1 MSSKLSLI
9 LFGIIVLAAIAAAM
23 DDDDDYSEDELEEY
37 TLERAARDAEP
48 DAGEES
54 KRKKKTNKR
63 KQKAKKRKNGKK
75 GKGRRKGKGK
85 GKGKK
90 RNNIN
95 KKKRRQGKKSGRAS
109 SSSSLDDS
117 CYEKSLTYMRIWRDI
132 IANYDKAYSR
142 MTKQNNT
149 GGSKSG
155 KKGVFAPIAF
165 KLIDIGGGNKS
176 NLSCGGSYSSSG
188 AKQLTNLTK
197 TLFDCEINVNKS
209 CNPANFPQPNMTFIN
224 LCNNLT
230 TTFKTQA
237 GSCLTKAIGFNGTK
251 TNSTDACKCFTDS
264 VLNTTVNALKSCKIN
279 NEAKAISKQLTA
291 CKSAFS
297 TCRQYEDAAGTA
309 ISTCSQTSSKLL
321 TKAANLKTNS
331 DEMTKAKTTMSSLA
345 NGTSSGRVR
354 RATAASCAEVI
365 TKSATLIT
373 YASEFPQST
382 KIATLAKEISGSS
395 SITCTTSQQ
404 STMSTQVTSMT
415 SAISNVDSALSA
427 VQTQIST
434 LTGSTASTSVLSS
447 NSGSNSTSS
456 STAASSGRRERLV
469 RNLMMNKL

>member
-9 LFGIIVLAAIAAAM
+9 LFGIIVLAAIASAM

-48 DAGEES
+48 DAREQR

-63 KQKAKKRKNGKK
+63 KKKARKGKKGKKGKNGKK
-75 GKGRRKGKGK
+75 GKKGRGR
-85 GKGKK
+85 K
-90 RNNIN
+90 RNNN
-95 KKKRRQGKKSGRAS
+95 SRKRPRGGKSGRAS

-279 NEAKAISKQLTA
+279 NEAKAISKQLSA

-365 TKSATLIT
+365 TKSTTLIT

>member
-9 LFGIIVLAAIAAAM
+9 LFGIIVLAAIASAM

-48 DAGEES
+48 DAREQ
-54 KRKKKTNKR
+54 RQRRKKTNKR
-63 KQKAKKRKNGKK
+63 KKMARKGKK
-75 GKGRRKGKGK
+75 GRKGRRKGKGK

-90 RNNIN
+90 RNNKMN
-95 KKKRRQGKKSGRAS
+95 KKKSRGQSGRAS

-279 NEAKAISKQLTA
+279 NEAKAISKQLSA

>member
-48 DAGEES
+48 DAREQR

-63 KQKAKKRKNGKK
+63 KKKARKGKKGQKGKNGKK
-75 GKGRRKGKGK
+75 GKKGRGR
-85 GKGKK
+85 K
-90 RNNIN
+90 RNNN
-95 KKKRRQGKKSGRAS
+95 SRKRPRGGKSGRAS

>member
-1 MSSKLSLI
+1 MGLSLI
-9 LFGIIVLAAIAAAM
+9 LFGIIVLAAIASAM
-23 DDDDDYSEDELEEY
+23 DDDDEYSEDELEEY

-48 DAGEES
+48 DAGEER
-54 KRKKKTNKR
+54 KRKKKTNMK
-63 KQKAKKRKNGKK
+63 KKRTKKGKK
-75 GKGRRKGKGK
+75 GRKGRRKGN

-90 RNNIN
+90 RNNKNN
-95 KKKRRQGKKSGRAS
+95 KNNKNKRRSRGRKSGRAS

-142 MTKQNNT
+142 MTKQNKT

-176 NLSCGGSYSSSG
+176 NPSCGGSYSSSG

-224 LCNNLT
+224 LCNILT

-279 NEAKAISKQLTA
+279 NEAKAISKQLSA

>member
-9 LFGIIVLAAIAAAM
+9 LFGIIVLAAVASAM

-48 DAGEES
+48 DAGEER

-63 KQKAKKRKNGKK
+63 KKKARKGKKGQKGKNGKK
-75 GKGRRKGKGK
+75 GKKGRGR
-85 GKGKK
+85 K
-90 RNNIN
+90 RNNN
-95 KKKRRQGKKSGRAS
+95 SRKRPRGGKSGRAS

-230 TTFKTQA
+230 STFKTQA

-279 NEAKAISKQLTA
+279 NEAKAISKQLSA

>member
-9 LFGIIVLAAIAAAM
+9 LFGIIVLAAIASAM

-48 DAGEES
+48 DAGEER

-63 KQKAKKRKNGKK
+63 KKKARKGKKGQKGKNGKK
-75 GKGRRKGKGK
+75 GKKGRGR
-85 GKGKK
+85 K
-90 RNNIN
+90 RNNN
-95 KKKRRQGKKSGRAS
+95 SRKRPRGGKSGRAS

-279 NEAKAISKQLTA
+279 NEAKAISKQLSA